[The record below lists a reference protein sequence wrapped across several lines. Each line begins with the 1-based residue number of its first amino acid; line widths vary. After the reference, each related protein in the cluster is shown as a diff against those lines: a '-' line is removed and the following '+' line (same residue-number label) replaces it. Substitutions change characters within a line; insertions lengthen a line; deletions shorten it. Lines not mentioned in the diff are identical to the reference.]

1 MTAIE
6 RTQGSYTRRSGELV
20 FGGSPWGLARL
31 SAPARPF
38 ARRVLSRGAG
48 AVEPVNDVE
57 RATARLLVDR
67 GLALPVHPPRRPGP
81 DEVDVI
87 VPVHGSVVPLARLL
101 PAVQGHRVT
110 VVDDASSAA
119 DARDIA
125 RVCAAHG
132 VRLVVLP
139 ENVGPGGARNAGL
152 AASHDS
158 AEGPADFAAFLD
170 ADTVPTEDWLDV
182 LFPHFDDPAVA
193 VAAPRVRGSVTGAG
207 AGTVLERFESRRGG
221 LDLGPQARRVAPGGQ
236 IGYVPSAALLVRRAA
251 LPHPAFEPGLRVGED
266 VDLIWRLVAAGH
278 TVRYVPA
285 AEVHHGVRSGLAEW
299 SQRHAA
305 YGTSA
310 VPLEDRHP
318 GRLAPA
324 TWGWPGLA
332 VLAGSLV
339 AAGGRDAVRGMGLA
353 VVAGGVAVQLGAGVR
368 RFHRQGLPVSGGA
381 EVAVL
386 GLRSEITA
394 VGNALRRE
402 WWPLGALALAVST
415 VSAAPARRARRV
427 ARAVVVLALV
437 PTVPDTARAARHWVQ
452 GRLGHD
458 GPAHDAGTALDPAR
472 HLALRLVADAAYGTG
487 VLRAAVRFR
496 RWAVLRPRLRQR
508 TA

>member
-1 MTAIE
+1 MTAVA

-38 ARRVLSRGAG
+38 ATRALRRGAG
-48 AVEPVNDVE
+48 AVEPIDDVE

-67 GLALPVHPPRRPGP
+67 GLALPAHPPRRPRP

-87 VPVHGSVVPLARLL
+87 VPVHGSAVPLARLL
-101 PAVQGHRVT
+101 GALQGHRVT
-110 VVDDASSAA
+110 VVDDASIAA
-119 DARDIA
+119 DAREIA
-125 RVCAAHG
+125 RVCAVHG

-152 AASHDS
+152 AASNDS
-158 AEGPADFAAFLD
+158 AEVPADFIAFLD

-182 LFPHFDDPAVA
+182 LRPHFDDPAVA
-193 VAAPRVRGSVTGAG
+193 VVAPRVRGTVTGSG
-207 AGTVLERFESRRGG
+207 GGTVLERFESRRGG

-236 IGYVPSAALLVRRAA
+236 IGYVPTAALLVRREA
-251 LPHPAFEPGLRVGED
+251 LPDPPFEPGLRVGED

-278 TVRYVPA
+278 TVRYVPS
-285 AEVHHGVRSGLAEW
+285 AEVHHEVRPGLRDW

-332 VLAGSLV
+332 VLAGCLV
-339 AAGGRDAVRGMGLA
+339 AAGGRGAMRGMGLA
-353 VVAGGVAVQLGAGVR
+353 VAAGGVAVQLGAGVR
-368 RFHRQGLPVSGGA
+368 RFHRRGLPVSGGA

-402 WWPLGALALAVST
+402 WWPIGAVALA
-415 VSAAPARRARRV
+415 VSAAPASRPRRV
-427 ARAVVVLALV
+427 ARAVVVLALA
-437 PTVPDTARAARHWVQ
+437 PTVPDTAQAARHWVQ
-452 GRLGHD
+452 DRLSHD
-458 GPAHDAGTALDPAR
+458 DPPHDAGAALDPVR

-487 VLRAAVRFR
+487 VLRAAVRSR
-496 RWAVLRPRLRQR
+496 RWAVLRPRLRGR
-508 TA
+508 AA

>member
-1 MTAIE
+1 MTAIA
-6 RTQGSYTRRSGELV
+6 RTQGSYTRRHGELL

-38 ARRVLSRGAG
+38 ATRVLRRGAG
-48 AVEPVNDVE
+48 AVEPDNDVE
-57 RATARLLVDR
+57 HATARLLVDR
-67 GLALPVHPPRRPGP
+67 GLALPVHPPRRPHP

-87 VPVHGSVVPLARLL
+87 VPVHGSAAPLARLL
-101 PAVQGHRVT
+101 PALRGHRVT
-110 VVDDASSAA
+110 VVDDASSAT

-132 VRLVVLP
+132 VQLVVLP

-152 AASHDS
+152 AASNDS
-158 AEGPADFAAFLD
+158 PGAPADFVAFLD
-170 ADTVPTEDWLDV
+170 ADTLPTEDWLDA
-182 LFPHFDDPAVA
+182 LRPHFDDPKVA
-193 VAAPRVRGSVTGAG
+193 VAAPRVRGTVTGAG

-221 LDLGPQARRVAPGGQ
+221 LDLGSQARRVAPGGQ
-236 IGYVPSAALLVRRAA
+236 IGYVPTAALLVRRSA
-251 LPHPAFEPGLRVGED
+251 LPDPPFEPGLRVGED
-266 VDLIWRLVAAGH
+266 VDLIWRLVEAGH
-278 TVRYVPA
+278 TVRYLPA

-318 GRLAPA
+318 GRLAPV
-324 TWGWPGLA
+324 TSGWPGL
-332 VLAGSLV
+332 VMLAGSLV
-339 AAGGRDAVRGMGLA
+339 AVGGRGPVRALG
-353 VVAGGVAVQLGAGVR
+353 VAGAVGGAAVQVGAGVR
-368 RFHRQGLPVSGGA
+368 RFSRRGLPVSGGA

-394 VGNALRRE
+394 IGNALRRE

-415 VSAAPARRARRV
+415 VSAAPVNRARRV
-427 ARAVVVLALV
+427 ARAIVVLALV
-437 PTVPDTARAARHWVQ
+437 PTVPDTVQAARHWVQ
-452 GRLGHD
+452 DRLGHD
-458 GPAHDAGTALDPAR
+458 GPAHDAGAALDPVR

-487 VLRAAVRFR
+487 VLGAAVRFR
-496 RWAVLRPRLRQR
+496 RWAVLRPRLRQH
-508 TA
+508 AA

>member
-1 MTAIE
+1 MTAIV
-6 RTQGSYTRRSGELV
+6 RTQGSYTRRHGELV

-38 ARRVLSRGAG
+38 AKTVLSRGSGEA
-48 AVEPVNDVE
+48 EPVDDVE

-67 GLALPVHPPRRPGP
+67 GLALPVHPPRRPRP
-81 DEVDVI
+81 DEVEVI
-87 VPVHGSVVPLARLL
+87 VPVHGSAVPLARLL
-101 PAVQGHRVT
+101 PAVHGYRVT
-110 VVDDASSAA
+110 VVDDASAVA

-125 RVCAAHG
+125 RVCADHG

-152 AASHDS
+152 AASNDS
-158 AEGPADFAAFLD
+158 PGAPADFVAFLD
-170 ADTVPTEDWLDV
+170 ADTVPTEGWLDV
-182 LFPHFDDPAVA
+182 LLPHFDDPAVA
-193 VAAPRVRGSVTGAG
+193 VVAPRVRGTVTGAG
-207 AGTVLERFESRRGG
+207 RGTVLERFESRRGG
-221 LDLGPQARRVAPGGQ
+221 LDLGSQARRVAPGGQ
-236 IGYVPSAALLVRRAA
+236 IGYVPTAALLVRRSA
-251 LPHPAFEPGLRVGED
+251 LPDPPFEPGLRVGED

-278 TVRYVPA
+278 TVRYLPA

-318 GRLAPA
+318 GRLAPV
-324 TWGWPGLA
+324 TWGWPGL
-332 VLAGSLV
+332 VMLLGSLV
-339 AAGGRDAVRGMGLA
+339 AVGGRGPVRRMGVVVAAGGA
-353 VVAGGVAVQLGAGVR
+353 AVQLGTSVR

-381 EVAVL
+381 EVALL
-386 GLRSEITA
+386 GLRSEVTA

-402 WWPLGALALAVST
+402 WWPLGAAALVVS
-415 VSAAPARRARRV
+415 VAPASRARQV

-437 PTVPDTARAARHWVQ
+437 PTMPDTLQAARHWV
-452 GRLGHD
+452 HD
-458 GPAHDAGTALDPAR
+458 RVSRDGTARDAGAALDPVR
-472 HLALRLVADAAYGTG
+472 HLVLRLVADAAYGTG
-487 VLRAAVRFR
+487 VLRAAVRSR

-508 TA
+508 AT

>member
-1 MTAIE
+1 MTAIA
-6 RTQGSYTRRSGELV
+6 RTQGSYTRRHGELV

-38 ARRVLSRGAG
+38 ARKVLRRGAG
-48 AVEPVNDVE
+48 AVEPVDDVE

-67 GLALPVHPPRRPGP
+67 GLALPVHPPRRPRP
-81 DEVDVI
+81 DEVEVI
-87 VPVHGSVVPLARLL
+87 VPVHGSAVPLTRLL
-101 PAVQGHRVT
+101 PAVHGHRVT
-110 VVDDASSAA
+110 VVDDASSAT
-119 DARDIA
+119 DAREIE

-152 AASHDS
+152 AASTDS
-158 AEGPADFAAFLD
+158 AEGPADFVAFLD
-170 ADTVPTEDWLDV
+170 ADTVPTEYWLDV
-182 LFPHFDDPAVA
+182 LFPHVDDPTVA

-207 AGTVLERFESRRGG
+207 PGTVLERFESRRGG

-236 IGYVPSAALLVRRAA
+236 IGYVPTAALLVRRAA
-251 LPHPAFEPGLRVGED
+251 LPDPPFEPGLRVGED

-278 TVRYVPA
+278 TVRYVPS
-285 AEVHHGVRSGLAEW
+285 AEVHHEVRAGLAGW
-299 SQRHAA
+299 CQRHTA

-339 AAGGRDAVRGMGLA
+339 AVGGRGPVRALG
-353 VVAGGVAVQLGAGVR
+353 VAGAVGGSAVQLGASVR
-368 RFHRQGLPVSGGA
+368 RFHRRGLPVSGGA

-386 GLRSEITA
+386 GLRSEVTA

-402 WWPLGALALAVST
+402 WWPLGALALAVSM
-415 VSAAPARRARRV
+415 VCAAPVSRARRV
-427 ARAVVVLALV
+427 ARAVVVLALA
-437 PTVPDTARAARHWVQ
+437 PTVPDTVQAARHWVQ
-452 GRLGHD
+452 DRLSHD
-458 GPAHDAGTALDPAR
+458 GPAHDAGAALDPAR

-487 VLRAAVRFR
+487 VLRAAVRSR
-496 RWAVLRPRLRQR
+496 RWAVLRPRLRQSG
-508 TA
+508 A